1 MAARFGK
8 QRAARKAKSVDKAR
22 PAPPLAQTPLA
33 ETPLPETVASP
44 SPSPMTNLILAD
56 VLLRAG
62 GSLLRRTVETGV
74 LGQTFGKNKAK
85 KIVKSRSMTQTLI
98 GTAIARIAT
107 RSVPGAILV
116 GGGLLAKTLYDRRR
130 KAKARIEGAAAVE
143 KQADK
148 A

>member
-1 MAARFGK
+1 MAAKFGK
-8 QRAARKAKSVDKAR
+8 KRAADKAED
-22 PAPPLAQTPLA
+22 ANKTQSETPLA
-33 ETPLPETVASP
+33 DTLSSP

-62 GSLLRRTVETGV
+62 SSLLRRTVETGV
-74 LGQTFGKNKAK
+74 LGQTLGKGKAK
-85 KIVKSRSMTQTLI
+85 KIVKGRSMAQTLI
-98 GTAIARIAT
+98 GTAIARVAT

-130 KAKARIEGAAAVE
+130 ETKARVEGTKAVE

-148 A
+148 G